1 MTQTHD
7 PPQQVARPERPIVAT
22 RHRSMLSRFTMAHG
36 LMVLSGLLAFVLIA
50 AVVGDRSERME
61 VAVARADIPA
71 GAVVGPEMVEMAELP
86 ADSAVAGRI
95 ATLDQLGAG
104 QWVATEAIVAGDPVR
119 RSALAEDTAAEGL
132 RSMSI
137 PVPKVNAVGGELRVG
152 DRVDVIDVVDGEAG
166 FVVANAQV
174 VGMSAPS
181 TAGGITSGAAGD
193 FFVVVEVDA
202 RQALAVAE
210 ALADGKVDVVR
221 STGAEPI

>member
-1 MTQTHD
+1 MTQTHN
-7 PPQQVARPERPIVAT
+7 PPQQASTAERPLVAV
-22 RHRSMLSRFTMAHG
+22 RRRGLASRFTMAHG

-71 GAVVGPEMVEMAELP
+71 GAVVGPDLVEMVELP
-86 ADSAVAGRI
+86 AESAVTERI
-95 ATLDQLGAG
+95 ATLNQLQAG

-119 RSALAEDTAAEGL
+119 RSALAEGHASEGL
-132 RSMSI
+132 RTMSI
-137 PVPKVNAVGGELRVG
+137 PVPRVNAVGGELRVG
-152 DRVDVIDVVDGEAG
+152 DRVDVVDVVDGEAA
-166 FVVANAQV
+166 FVMADAQV
-174 VGMSAPS
+174 VSVSSPS
-181 TAGGITSGAAGD
+181 TSGGITSGAASD